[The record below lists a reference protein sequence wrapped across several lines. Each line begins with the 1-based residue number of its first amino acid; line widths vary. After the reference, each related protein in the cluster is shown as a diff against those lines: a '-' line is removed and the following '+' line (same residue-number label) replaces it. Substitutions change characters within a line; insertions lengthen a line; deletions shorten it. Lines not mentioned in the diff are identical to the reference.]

1 MCGIAGFIGRLDSGD
16 AYAGLRTMAAAV
28 LHRGP
33 DDGGFFE
40 STCPGGVLLGLAHR
54 RLSIIDLATGHQP
67 LGNEDNTIQI
77 VFNGEV
83 YNFAELR
90 VELESAGHVFKTHS
104 DTETIVH
111 AYEQWG
117 DACVLRLLGMFAF
130 AIWDAPR
137 QRLFIARDRFGKKPL
152 FLHEKNGALLFAS
165 EIKSILAFPGVV
177 AEFDTDS
184 LLPYLT
190 YRYVPGPQTMF
201 KGVGKLPPGCTL
213 VWDNGRISQTQYY
226 ISPDAEARNDRRH
239 KSADPVQDFVDLF
252 EDAVRLRMVSDVP
265 FGAFLSGGLDSSAV
279 VAMMSRH
286 SQLPVKTFS
295 VGFADAAYSEL
306 DYARSVAT
314 AFKTDH
320 HELQITEADIVAKLP
335 ALVRY
340 RDAPL
345 SEPSDVPVYLLAEAA
360 RRDVKMVLT
369 GEGAD
374 EFLGGYPKH
383 VFERWS
389 GIYAAVPEWMR
400 SAVFQPLIDALP
412 FEQQRLKTAASSMGV
427 AQFSQRMPRWFGAMG
442 LPQID
447 LLLADGPWKPNDLT
461 AGLPQFDSTPG
472 NSALRRI
479 LNFDQGSWLPD
490 NLLERGDR
498 MTMAASI
505 EARMPF
511 MDHRLLEL
519 VSALPDRYRVR
530 GLKTKWI
537 LREALKRVL
546 PEQILERRK
555 VGFRVPVNKW
565 FRGALKNYVLDGL
578 CGSGSRTRKYYNTAR
593 LDALIAEHIDGIQN
607 HEKLIWTL
615 LNLEILHREYG
626 L

>member
-1 MCGIAGFIGRLDSGD
+1 MCGIAGFVGQINTGD
-16 AYAGLRTMAAAV
+16 AHFGLRAMAAAV
-28 LHRGP
+28 VHRGP

-40 STCPGGVLLGLAHR
+40 STCQDGLVLGLAHR
-54 RLSIIDLATGHQP
+54 RLSIIDLASGHQP
-67 LGNEDNTIQI
+67 LGNEDDTIQI
-77 VFNGEV
+77 VFNGEI

-90 VELESAGHVFKTHS
+90 VELESAGHVFKTNS

-117 DACVLRLLGMFAF
+117 DACVSRFLGMFAF

-152 FLHEKNGALLFAS
+152 FIHDRNGLLLFAS
-165 EIKSILAFPGVV
+165 EIKSILAFPGVA
-177 AEFDTDS
+177 AEFDTES
-184 LLPYLT
+184 LLPYLV

-201 KGVGKLPPGCTL
+201 KGVRKLPPGNIL
-213 VWDNGRISQTQYY
+213 VWQNGQTFQTQYY
-226 ISPDAEARNDRRH
+226 ASPDAAARRNVSRTP
-239 KSADPVQDFVDLF
+239 ADPVREFVELL
-252 EDAVRLRMVSDVP
+252 EDAVRVRMVSDVP
-265 FGAFLSGGLDSSAV
+265 FGAFLSGGLDSSAI

-295 VGFADAAYSEL
+295 VGFADTAYSEL
-306 DYARSVAT
+306 DYARSVAS

-335 ALVRY
+335 TLVRY

-345 SEPSDVPVYLLAEAA
+345 SEPSDVPVYLLSVAA

-389 GIYAAVPEWMR
+389 GIYGAVPEWMR

-427 AQFSQRMPRWFGAMG
+427 AQFSQRMPRWFGAMA
-442 LPQID
+442 LPQLD
-447 LLLADGPWKPNDLT
+447 LLLSDGPWKPHDLS
-461 AGLPQFDSTPG
+461 AGLPQFEPARG

-479 LNFDQGSWLPD
+479 LNFDQSSWLPD

-519 VSALPDRYRVR
+519 VSALPDQYRVR

-546 PEQILERRK
+546 PEQILQRRK
-555 VGFRVPVNKW
+555 VGFRVPISKW
-565 FRGALKNYVLDGL
+565 FRGALKDFVLDGL
-578 CGSGSRTRKYYNTAR
+578 CGSGSRTRKYYNSIR

-607 HEKLIWTL
+607 HEKLIWAL